1 MRKLAIILLLS
12 VVSGAAFA
20 QRSFDIDI
28 LTETFGYND
37 DTKKSVA
44 LEDLNQGCSRRDCIP
59 SIDNPEYVAADAAD
73 FIDDDDV
80 VIALSWK
87 GEKRAYPARI
97 LDHHEIVNDTIA
109 GTALAITWCPLCG
122 SAVGVHREIDG
133 QVTEFGVSGL
143 LYNSDLVFY
152 DRTTKTLWDQVIA
165 EGIVG
170 PLTGSKLELFP
181 VTMTTWGRWRNEHPD
196 TLVLSTNTG
205 FDYDYSVDPYAK
217 YRDSTK
223 LMFPVLQTDDRV
235 RPKTVVFGFDLGDTT
250 VAFTEALL
258 AEKKSVSYKLDD
270 HEMTVTMGDDGFVVL
285 RTEDGESHAAIR
297 LFWFAWFTFH
307 PQTELVK

>member
-1 MRKLAIILLLS
+1 MRKPAIVLLLS
-12 VVSGAAFA
+12 VASGAVFA

-37 DTKKSVA
+37 DSTKSVA

-59 SIDNPEYVAADAAD
+59 SIDDPEYVTAATAD

-87 GEKRAYPARI
+87 GEQRAYPARI

-133 QVTEFGVSGL
+133 QITEFGVSGL

-152 DRTTKTLWDQVIA
+152 DRATNTLWDQVIA

-170 PLTGSKLELFP
+170 PLTGTKLELFP
-181 VTMTTWGRWRNEHPD
+181 VTMTTWGRWRKEHPD

-258 AEKKSVSYKLDD
+258 TEQKSVSYEPDD
-270 HEMTVTMGDDGFVVL
+270 REMLVTMGDDGFVVL
-285 RTEDGESHAAIR
+285 KTEDGESHAPIR